1 MNRSQNLFKGRN
13 FEYYVEKY
21 IDYTKCVKARS
32 TNTVRAYSQD
42 LDCFSRYLT
51 LSNSKY
57 REFGQECVT
66 GYLAHLR
73 QTLGLKPATVR
84 RRILALRGF
93 SQWLVE
99 SGAIA
104 KCPYEDLTLD
114 LKIPKRLPRPVDPLI
129 IRQLLTV
136 KAPHW
141 NEADLNSVTWNPIS
155 RSAQLQITKLIL
167 QLMLITGIR
176 VGEVT
181 AIRIQDI
188 STDGRTL
195 HIFGK
200 GNKERLVYVED
211 ENVANTIALYRERRS
226 SMDGTDAVLFVN
238 ARLKPLTPQTIRKR
252 IKTLCTDVRTTES
265 PTPHRFRHSA
275 ATLLIEQGADIRVV
289 QRLLGHASISTT
301 ELYTQVSDVSLR
313 KTLQRANVLKQFQ

>member
-1 MNRSQNLFKGRN
+1 MNRSKNLIKGRN
-13 FEYYVEKY
+13 FKYHVEKY
-21 IDYTKCVKARS
+21 IDYTKNVKARS
-32 TNTVRAYSQD
+32 TNTVLAYSQD
-42 LDCFSRYLT
+42 LNCFSRYLT
-51 LSNSKY
+51 LSSSKY
-57 REFGQECVT
+57 QEFGQECVT

-84 RRILALRGF
+84 RRILSLRGF

-104 KCPYEDLTLD
+104 KCPYDDLTLD

-129 IRQLLTV
+129 IRQLLAA
-136 KAPHW
+136 KAPHC
-141 NEADLNSVTWNPIS
+141 NEADLYSATWNPLS
-155 RSAQLQITKLIL
+155 RSSQAQITKLIV
-167 QLMLITGIR
+167 QLMLVTGIR
-176 VGEVT
+176 VGEVS
-181 AIRIQDI
+181 AIKIQDV
-188 STDGRTL
+188 SADGRTL
-195 HIFGK
+195 HIIGK

-211 ENVANTIALYRERRS
+211 KYVASTISLYRERRS

-238 ARLKPLTPQTIRKR
+238 TRLKPLTPQTIRKR
-252 IKTLCTDVRTTES
+252 IKTLCTDIRTTES

-301 ELYTQVSDVSLR
+301 ELYAQVTDVSLR
-313 KTLQRANVLKQFQ
+313 QTLQKANVLKRFQ